1 MLPKAQKYLDVV
13 RKRGEEKAEINRL
26 YRMLY
31 CEGLYLMA
39 YAKLYAN
46 KGAMTAGTDPGD
58 TVDGMSMKRIR
69 AIIEK
74 LKGHEYE
81 WKPVRRVYIL
91 KRDGI
96 HKRPLGMP
104 GWNDKMLQEVLRT
117 LLEAYYE
124 PQFRESSHGFRPHRG
139 CHTAL
144 DTIYK
149 WKGTR
154 WFIEGDIKGCFDNI
168 HHQVIL
174 RILKRKIKDKLFL
187 TLIEE
192 MLKAGYMEDMKY
204 HQTYSGTPQ
213 GGIISPLLANIV
225 LNELDTFVEDVLI
238 PKYTKGTKRKANPEY
253 GRLTNKVR
261 WMEKNG
267 NWNRANELRKMYVNI
282 PSLLQNDPNF
292 RRLWYVRYADDTLL
306 GFIGTKQEAEAIKE
320 EFGQFLKSI
329 ELDMSEEKTVITH
342 AKTGKARFLNY
353 EINRMSGQTKK
364 KAIWNGKR
372 ESKRRIA
379 TYALWFAIPKD
390 VTDTWKARVEKNG
403 KVRHRA
409 ELMNLSDYDIMRTYE
424 GELQGLINYYCR
436 AHNQKRLRYLRYLW
450 ETSLTKTLASK
461 HKTNVTTII
470 KRYRTYTAEGRRVVS
485 VETPRTGKE
494 PLRATFGKKPI
505 QRNKAVIAGKKH
517 TVYITRNQLI
527 TRLLAKECE
536 LCGNVK
542 TALIG
547 HHVKKL
553 KDLKKRWEGRKEKPT
568 WVKKMIAIR
577 RKVLFVCLSC
587 HRDIHNGKYD
597 GRKLT

>member
-1 MLPKAQKYLDVV
+1 MLPKAQKYLEVV
-13 RKRGEEKAEINRL
+13 RKRGEVNAEINRV

-31 CEGLYLMA
+31 CEELYLMA

-46 KGAMTAGTDPGD
+46 KGAMTPGTAPND
-58 TVDGMSMKRIR
+58 TVDGMSLERINVL
-69 AIIEK
+69 IEK
-74 LKGHEYE
+74 LKRQEYE
-81 WKPVRRVYIL
+81 WKPVRRTYIL
-91 KRDGI
+91 KRDRVN
-96 HKRPLGMP
+96 KRALGMP
-104 GWNDKMLQEVLRT
+104 GWNDKMLQEVMRMI
-117 LLEAYYE
+117 LEAYYE
-124 PQFRESSHGFRPHRG
+124 PQFRESSHGFRPQRG

-144 DTIYK
+144 DTIK
-149 WKGTR
+149 TWKGTR
-154 WFIEGDIKGCFDNI
+154 WFIEGDIKGCFDGI
-168 HHQVIL
+168 QHHVVL

-187 TLIEE
+187 KLIED
-192 MLKAGYMEDMKY
+192 MLKAGYMEDMTY

-213 GGIISPLLANIV
+213 GGIISPLLMNIV
-225 LNELDTFVEDVLI
+225 LNELDTFVEDMLI
-238 PKYTKGTKRKANPEY
+238 PKYTKGTKRKENPAY
-253 GRLTNKVR
+253 GRLHRRIK
-261 WMEKNG
+261 WLEKKG
-267 NWNRANELRKMYVNI
+267 EWKRANELRKLYVKM

-306 GFIGTKQEAEAIKE
+306 GLIGTKKDAETIKE
-320 EFGQFLKSI
+320 EFGRFLHSI
-329 ELDMSEEKTVITH
+329 ELEMSAEKTLITH

-372 ESKRRIA
+372 ESERRIA

-409 ELMNLSDYDIMRTYE
+409 ELMNLSDYDIIRTYE
-424 GELQGLINYYCR
+424 VELQGLINYYCR
-436 AHNQKRLRYLRYLW
+436 AHNQKRLRYVRYLW

-470 KRYRTYTAEGRRVVS
+470 KRYRRYTADGRRVVS
-485 VETPRTGKE
+485 VEIPREGKE
-494 PLRATFGKKPI
+494 SLQATFGKKPI
-505 QRNKAVIAGKKH
+505 QRNNAVIEEKKH
-517 TVYITRNQLI
+517 VVYITRNQLI
-527 TRLLAKECE
+527 TRLLANECE
-536 LCGNVK
+536 LCGNVN

-577 RKVLFVCLSC
+577 RKVLFVCPSC
-587 HRDIHNGKYD
+587 HNDIHSGKYD
-597 GRKLT
+597 GGKLT